1 MWIDISVP
9 LASAAPAWPGDTPF
23 SAQWTWSQDAGSSVN
38 VSAIT
43 LSPHVG
49 THADAPYHVQNG
61 WGASEELPLSAFVGP
76 CTVVDVSAQ
85 RSVISLEALGSAANA
100 PTLQRLLLKT
110 GHTVAGGVFPEGWP
124 WLEPLALELLLA
136 RGLRLL
142 GVDAPSVDSKD
153 SQTLAVHR
161 ALFGAGACNLENLD
175 LRHILPG
182 EYDLFAAP
190 LAIVGLDAAPVRALL
205 RARA

>member
-9 LASAAPAWPGDTPF
+9 LASTAPAWPGDTPF
-23 SAQWTWSQDAGSSVN
+23 TAQWTWSQDAGSSVN

-61 WGASEELPLSAFVGP
+61 WGATEELPLVSFIGP

-85 RSVISLEALGSAANA
+85 RGAISFEALGTAEGALT
-100 PTLQRLLLKT
+100 PQRLLLKT
-110 GHTVAGGVFPEGWP
+110 GQTVAGGTFPEGWP
-124 WLEPLALELLLA
+124 WLDPLALELLLA

-153 SQTLAVHR
+153 SKTLDVHR
-161 ALFGAGACNLENLD
+161 ILFSAGACNLENLD
-175 LRHILPG
+175 LRSVPPG